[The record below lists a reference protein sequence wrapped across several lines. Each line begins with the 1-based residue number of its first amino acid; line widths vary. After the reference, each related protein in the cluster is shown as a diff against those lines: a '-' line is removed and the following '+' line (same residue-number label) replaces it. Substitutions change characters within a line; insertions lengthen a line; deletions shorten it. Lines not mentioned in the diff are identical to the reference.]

1 MMKLILYIF
10 KSLCYNSI
18 KINESLLFFEKE
30 TFQVYFT
37 KENYFMKASKPTMK
51 DVSREAGVALGT
63 VSRVFNGQS
72 VGEEYRIKVE
82 EAAQRLGYQVNSYAR
97 GLKTNK
103 TNIIAV
109 ILPSTDHPY
118 FASLA
123 QQLSVALTRRNYR
136 MMLFLSDSHHER
148 EDECIR
154 LVRQNKVDG
163 IIGLTYSMV
172 QLGEDIPFISI
183 DRYFHSNVPCV
194 ASDNYGGGRLA
205 AEKLAACGCK
215 KLLFLRT
222 GSSVPGEA
230 DKRGDGF
237 VTACTLMQMP
247 YDTFRMNEC
256 KDMDLF
262 REFFLKHMTEGK
274 LEYDGIFCSTDLLAA
289 QIRSLL
295 EDMGIRVPQDVQIIG
310 FDGIRR
316 FDTGGYYCTTI
327 VQPVD
332 KIAESCVDML
342 LREDRSNVPS
352 LVCLPVTCAFGGTT
366 KE

>member
-1 MMKLILYIF
+1 MK
-10 KSLCYNSI
+10 KGN
-18 KINESLLFFEKE
+18 
-30 TFQVYFT
+30 
-37 KENYFMKASKPTMK
+37 PTMK

-63 VSRVFNGQS
+63 VSRVFNGLT
-72 VGEEYRIKVE
+72 VGEEYRVKVE

-103 TNIIAV
+103 TGIIAV

-118 FASLA
+118 FAALA
-123 QQLSVALTRRNYR
+123 QQLNLALAQRNYR
-136 MMLFLSDSHHER
+136 MMLFLTDSHHER
-148 EDECIR
+148 EDACLR
-154 LVRQNKVDG
+154 MVRQNKVDG

-172 QLGEDIPFISI
+172 QLGDDIPFISI
-183 DRYFHSNVPCV
+183 DRYFGANVPCV

-205 AEKLAACGCK
+205 AEKLVQCGCK

-237 VTACTLMQMP
+237 VTACSLMQTA
-247 YDTFRMNEC
+247 YDTYRLNEC
-256 KDMDLF
+256 TDMEVF
-262 REFFLKHMTEGK
+262 RAYFQKHMADEK

-289 QIRSLL
+289 QIHALL
-295 EDMGIRVPQDVQIIG
+295 EDMGIRVPEQVQIIG

-316 FDTGGYYCTTI
+316 FDTGLYFCTTI

-332 KIAESCVDML
+332 KIAQACVDML
-342 LREDRSNVPS
+342 LREDRTNVPN
-352 LVCLPVTCAFGGTT
+352 LVCLPVSCAWGGTT

>member
-1 MMKLILYIF
+1 MK
-10 KSLCYNSI
+10 KG
-18 KINESLLFFEKE
+18 
-30 TFQVYFT
+30 
-37 KENYFMKASKPTMK
+37 KPTMK

-63 VSRVFNGQS
+63 VSRVINGQP
-72 VGEEYRIKVE
+72 VGEEYRIRVE
-82 EAAQRLGYQVNSYAR
+82 EAAQKLGYQVNPYAR

-123 QQLSVALTRRNYR
+123 QQLNLALARRNYQ
-136 MMLFLSDSHHER
+136 MMLFLTDSDQER
-148 EDECIR
+148 EDACIR
-154 LVRQNKVDG
+154 MVRQNKVDG

-172 QLGEDIPFISI
+172 HLGDDIPFISI
-183 DRYFHSNVPCV
+183 DRYFGSNVPCV

-205 AEKLAACGCK
+205 AERLVQYGCK

-222 GSSVPGEA
+222 GSPIPGEA

-237 VTACTLMQMP
+237 VTACSLMGIP
-247 YDTFRMNEC
+247 CDAYRINEC
-256 KDMDLF
+256 PNFDVF
-262 REFFLKHMTEGK
+262 REYFEKHMTNGI
-274 LEYDGIFCSTDLLAA
+274 LEYDGIFCSTDHLAA
-289 QIRSLL
+289 HIHALL
-295 EDMGIRVPQDVQIIG
+295 EGMGIRVPEDVQIIG

-316 FDTGGYYCTTI
+316 FDTGGYFCSTI
-327 VQPVD
+327 VQPVA

-342 LREDRSNVPS
+342 LRDDRANAPS
-352 LVCLPVTCAFGGTT
+352 LVCLPVTYAYGGTT

>member
-1 MMKLILYIF
+1 MK
-10 KSLCYNSI
+10 
-18 KINESLLFFEKE
+18 
-30 TFQVYFT
+30 
-37 KENYFMKASKPTMK
+37 KAMPTMK
-51 DVSREAGVALGT
+51 DVAREAGVALGT
-63 VSRVFNGQS
+63 VSRVINGQQ

-82 EAAQRLGYQVNSYAR
+82 EAAQRLGYQVNPYAR

-109 ILPSTDHPY
+109 ILPSTDNPY

-123 QQLSVALTRRNYR
+123 QQLNIALTRRNYQ
-136 MMLFLSDSHHER
+136 MMLFLTDSHHER
-148 EDECIR
+148 EDACIR
-154 LVRQNKVDG
+154 MVRQNKVDG

-172 QLGEDIPFISI
+172 QVGEDIPFISI
-183 DRYFHSNVPCV
+183 DRYFNSNVPCV

-205 AEKLAACGCK
+205 AERLAACGCK

-222 GSSVPGEA
+222 GSPIPGEA

-237 VTACTLMQMP
+237 VTGCTLLQIP

-256 KDMDLF
+256 TDVNVF
-262 REFFLKHMTEGK
+262 REYFQKHMVDGK
-274 LEYDGIFCSTDLLAA
+274 LEHDGIFCSTDHLAA
-289 QIRSLL
+289 QIRLLL
-295 EDMGIRVPQDVQIIG
+295 EDMGFRVPEDVQLIG
-310 FDGIRR
+310 YDGIRR
-316 FDTGGYYCTTI
+316 FDTGKYFCTTI

-342 LREDRSNVPS
+342 LRKDRSNIPS
-352 LVCLPVTCAFGGTT
+352 LVCLPVTCAYGGTT

>member
-1 MMKLILYIF
+1 MK
-10 KSLCYNSI
+10 KRN
-18 KINESLLFFEKE
+18 
-30 TFQVYFT
+30 
-37 KENYFMKASKPTMK
+37 PTMK

-63 VSRVFNGQS
+63 VSRVFNGLP
-72 VGEEYRIKVE
+72 VGEEYRVKVE
-82 EAAQRLGYQVNSYAR
+82 EAAQRLGYQVNPYAR

-103 TNIIAV
+103 TGIIAV

-118 FASLA
+118 FAALA
-123 QQLSVALTRRNYR
+123 QQLNLALAQRNYR
-136 MMLFLSDSHHER
+136 MMLFLTDSHHER
-148 EDECIR
+148 EDACLR
-154 LVRQNKVDG
+154 MVRQNKVDG

-172 QLGEDIPFISI
+172 QLGDDIPFISI
-183 DRYFHSNVPCV
+183 DRYFGANVPCV

-205 AEKLAACGCK
+205 AEKLVQCGCK

-237 VTACTLMQMP
+237 VTACSLMQTA
-247 YDTFRMNEC
+247 YDTYRLNEC
-256 KDMDLF
+256 TDMEVF
-262 REFFLKHMTEGK
+262 RAYFQKHMADEK

-289 QIRSLL
+289 QIHALL
-295 EDMGIRVPQDVQIIG
+295 EDMGIRVPEQVQIIG

-316 FDTGGYYCTTI
+316 FDTGLYFCTTI

-332 KIAESCVDML
+332 KIAQACVDML
-342 LREDRSNVPS
+342 LREDRTNVPN
-352 LVCLPVTCAFGGTT
+352 LVCLPVSCAWGGTT

>member
-1 MMKLILYIF
+1 MPIF
-10 KSLCYNSI
+10 D
-18 KINESLLFFEKE
+18 KE
-30 TFQVYFT
+30 MH
-37 KENYFMKASKPTMK
+37 FMKNGKPTMK

-63 VSRVFNGQS
+63 VSRVFNGQP
-72 VGEEYRIKVE
+72 VGEEYRIRVE
-82 EAAQRLGYQVNSYAR
+82 EAAQKLGSQVNPSAR

-123 QQLSVALTRRNYR
+123 QHLNLALARRNYH
-136 MMLFLSDSHHER
+136 MMLFLTDSDHER
-148 EDECIR
+148 EDACIR
-154 LVRQNKVDG
+154 MVRQNKVDG

-172 QLGEDIPFISI
+172 HLGDDIPFISI
-183 DRYFHSNVPCV
+183 DRYFGPNVPCV

-205 AEKLAACGCK
+205 AEKLVQCGCR

-222 GSSVPGEA
+222 GSAVPGEA

-237 VTACTLMQMP
+237 VTACSLMGIP
-247 YDTFRMNEC
+247 CDAYRLNEC
-256 KDMDLF
+256 KDTEVF
-262 REFFLKHMTEGK
+262 RPYFEKHIANGK

-289 QIRSLL
+289 QIRDLL
-295 EDMGIRVPQDVQIIG
+295 KDMGFRVPEDVQIIG

-316 FDTGGYYCTTI
+316 FDTGGYFCTTI

-342 LREDRSNVPS
+342 LREDRANGPN
-352 LVCLPVTCAFGGTT
+352 LVCLPVSYAYGGTT

>member
-1 MMKLILYIF
+1 MK
-10 KSLCYNSI
+10 KGN
-18 KINESLLFFEKE
+18 
-30 TFQVYFT
+30 
-37 KENYFMKASKPTMK
+37 PTMK

-63 VSRVFNGQS
+63 VSRVFNGLP

-82 EAAQRLGYQVNSYAR
+82 EAAQKLGYQVNPYAR

-123 QQLSVALTRRNYR
+123 QQLNQALTRRNYQ
-136 MMLFLSDSHHER
+136 MMLFLTDSHHER
-148 EDECIR
+148 EDACLR
-154 LVRQNKVDG
+154 MVRQNKVDG

-172 QLGEDIPFISI
+172 QLGDDIPFISI
-183 DRYFHSNVPCV
+183 DRYFGSNVPCV

-205 AEKLAACGCK
+205 AEKLVQCGCK

-222 GSSVPGEA
+222 GSNVPGEA

-237 VTACTLMQMP
+237 VTACSLMGIP
-247 YDTFRMNEC
+247 CDTYRINEC
-256 KDMDLF
+256 PDFDVF
-262 REFFLKHMTEGK
+262 RAYFEKHMTNGI
-274 LEYDGIFCSTDLLAA
+274 LEYDGIFCSTDHLAA
-289 QIRSLL
+289 HIHALL
-295 EDMGIRVPQDVQIIG
+295 EDMGIRVPEEVQLIG

-316 FDTGGYYCTTI
+316 FDTDGYFCTTI

-332 KIAESCVDML
+332 KIAEACVDML
-342 LREDRSNVPS
+342 LREDRENAPS
-352 LVCLPVTCAFGGTT
+352 LVCLPVSCAYGGTT

>member
-1 MMKLILYIF
+1 MK
-10 KSLCYNSI
+10 KGN
-18 KINESLLFFEKE
+18 
-30 TFQVYFT
+30 
-37 KENYFMKASKPTMK
+37 PTMK

-63 VSRVFNGQS
+63 VSRVFNGLP
-72 VGEEYRIKVE
+72 VGEEYRLKVE
-82 EAAQRLGYQVNSYAR
+82 EAAQRLGYQVNPYAR

-123 QQLSVALTRRNYR
+123 QQLNLALTRRNYQ
-136 MMLFLSDSHHER
+136 MMLFLTDSHHER
-148 EDECIR
+148 EDACLR
-154 LVRQNKVDG
+154 MVRQNKVDG

-183 DRYFHSNVPCV
+183 DRYFGSNVPCV

-205 AEKLAACGCK
+205 AERLVQCGCK

-222 GSSVPGEA
+222 GSPVPGEA

-237 VTACTLMQMP
+237 VTACSLMGIP
-247 YDTFRMNEC
+247 YDTLRLNGYSNMNV
-256 KDMDLF
+256 F
-262 REFFLKHMTEGK
+262 REYFEKHMTGGM
-274 LEYDGIFCSTDLLAA
+274 LEYDGIFCCTDLLAA
-289 QIRSLL
+289 HIHSLL
-295 EDMGIRVPQDVQIIG
+295 TDMGIRVPEEVQLIG

-316 FDTGGYYCTTI
+316 FDTGGYFCTTI

-332 KIAESCVDML
+332 KIAEACVDML
-342 LREDRSNVPS
+342 LREDRENAPS
-352 LVCLPVTCAFGGTT
+352 LVCLPVSCAYGGTT

>member
-1 MMKLILYIF
+1 MK
-10 KSLCYNSI
+10 NG
-18 KINESLLFFEKE
+18 
-30 TFQVYFT
+30 
-37 KENYFMKASKPTMK
+37 KPTMK

-63 VSRVFNGQS
+63 VSRVFNGQP
-72 VGEEYRIKVE
+72 VGEEYRIRVE
-82 EAAQRLGYQVNSYAR
+82 EAAQKLGYQVNPYAR

-123 QQLSVALTRRNYR
+123 QHLNLALARRNYQ
-136 MMLFLSDSHHER
+136 MMLFLTDSDHER
-148 EDECIR
+148 EDACIR
-154 LVRQNKVDG
+154 MVRQNKVDG

-172 QLGEDIPFISI
+172 HLGDDIPFISI
-183 DRYFHSNVPCV
+183 DRYFGPNVPCV

-205 AEKLAACGCK
+205 AEKLVQCGCR

-222 GSSVPGEA
+222 GSAVPGEA

-237 VTACTLMQMP
+237 VTACSLMGIP
-247 YDTFRMNEC
+247 CDAYRLNEC
-256 KDMDLF
+256 KDTEVF
-262 REFFLKHMTEGK
+262 RPYFEKHIANGK

-289 QIRSLL
+289 QIRDLL
-295 EDMGIRVPQDVQIIG
+295 KDMGFRVPEDVQIIG

-316 FDTGGYYCTTI
+316 FDTGGYFCTTI

-342 LREDRSNVPS
+342 LREDRANGPN
-352 LVCLPVTCAFGGTT
+352 LVCLPVSYAYSGTT

>member
-1 MMKLILYIF
+1 M
-10 KSLCYNSI
+10 
-18 KINESLLFFEKE
+18 EKG
-30 TFQVYFT
+30 
-37 KENYFMKASKPTMK
+37 KPTMK

-63 VSRVFNGQS
+63 VSRVFNGLP
-72 VGEEYRIKVE
+72 VGEKYRLKVE

-118 FASLA
+118 FAALA
-123 QQLSVALTRRNYR
+123 QQLYIALTQRNYQ
-136 MMLFLSDSHHER
+136 MMLFLTDSHHER

-154 LVRQNKVDG
+154 MVRQNKVDG

-172 QLGEDIPFISI
+172 EVGDDIPFVSI
-183 DRYFHSNVPCV
+183 DRYFGPNVPCV

-205 AEKLAACGCK
+205 AERLVQCGCGR
-215 KLLFLRT
+215 LLFLRT
-222 GSSVPGEA
+222 GSPVPGEA

-237 VTACTLMQMP
+237 VTACSLMGIPCDAYRLNNYPEM
-247 YDTFRMNEC
+247 DVFRAYFEQ
-256 KDMDLF
+256 
-262 REFFLKHMTEGK
+262 HMTNGK
-274 LEYDGIFCSTDLLAA
+274 LDYDGIFCSTDLLAA
-289 QIRSLL
+289 QIHALL
-295 EDMGIRVPQDVQIIG
+295 DTMGLRVPEDVQIMG

-316 FDTGGYYCTTI
+316 FDTGNYFCTTI

-332 KIAESCVDML
+332 KIAQSCVDML
-342 LREDRSNVPS
+342 LREDRANGPS
-352 LVCLPVTCAFGGTT
+352 LVCLPVSCAYGGTT

>member
-1 MMKLILYIF
+1 MK
-10 KSLCYNSI
+10 NG
-18 KINESLLFFEKE
+18 
-30 TFQVYFT
+30 
-37 KENYFMKASKPTMK
+37 KPTMK

-63 VSRVFNGQS
+63 VSRVFNGQP
-72 VGEEYRIKVE
+72 VGEEYRIRVE
-82 EAAQRLGYQVNSYAR
+82 EAAQKLGYQVNPYAR

-123 QQLSVALTRRNYR
+123 QHLNLALARRNYQ
-136 MMLFLSDSHHER
+136 MMLFLTDSDHER
-148 EDECIR
+148 EDACIR
-154 LVRQNKVDG
+154 MVRQNKVDG

-172 QLGEDIPFISI
+172 HLGDDIPFISI
-183 DRYFHSNVPCV
+183 DRYFGPNVPCV

-205 AEKLAACGCK
+205 AEKLVQCGCR

-222 GSSVPGEA
+222 GSAVPGEA

-237 VTACTLMQMP
+237 VTACSLMGIP
-247 YDTFRMNEC
+247 CDAYRLNEC
-256 KDMDLF
+256 KDTEVF
-262 REFFLKHMTEGK
+262 RPYFEKHIANGK
-274 LEYDGIFCSTDLLAA
+274 LEYDGIFCSTDLLSA
-289 QIRSLL
+289 QIRDLL
-295 EDMGIRVPQDVQIIG
+295 KDMGFRVPEDVQIIG

-316 FDTGGYYCTTI
+316 FDTGGYFCTTI

-342 LREDRSNVPS
+342 LREDRANGPN
-352 LVCLPVTCAFGGTT
+352 LVCLPVSYAYGGTT

>member
-1 MMKLILYIF
+1 M
-10 KSLCYNSI
+10 I
-18 KINESLLFFEKE
+18 KEICSVKKGN
-30 TFQVYFT
+30 
-37 KENYFMKASKPTMK
+37 PTMK

-63 VSRVFNGQS
+63 VSRVFNGLP
-72 VGEEYRIKVE
+72 VGEEYRVKVE

-103 TNIIAV
+103 TGIIAV

-118 FASLA
+118 FAALA
-123 QQLSVALTRRNYR
+123 QQLNLALAQRNYR
-136 MMLFLSDSHHER
+136 MMLFLTDSHHER
-148 EDECIR
+148 EDACLR
-154 LVRQNKVDG
+154 MVRQNKVDG

-172 QLGEDIPFISI
+172 QLGDDIPFISI
-183 DRYFHSNVPCV
+183 DRYFGANVPCV

-205 AEKLAACGCK
+205 AEKLVQCGCK

-237 VTACTLMQMP
+237 VTACSLMQTA
-247 YDTFRMNEC
+247 YDTYRLNEC
-256 KDMDLF
+256 TDMEVF
-262 REFFLKHMTEGK
+262 RAYFQKHMADGK

-289 QIRSLL
+289 QIHALL
-295 EDMGIRVPQDVQIIG
+295 EDMGIRVPEQVQIIG

-316 FDTGGYYCTTI
+316 FDTGLYFCTTI

-332 KIAESCVDML
+332 KIAQACVDML
-342 LREDRSNVPS
+342 LREDRTNVPN
-352 LVCLPVTCAFGGTT
+352 LVCLPVSCAWGGTT

>member
-1 MMKLILYIF
+1 MK
-10 KSLCYNSI
+10 KRN
-18 KINESLLFFEKE
+18 
-30 TFQVYFT
+30 
-37 KENYFMKASKPTMK
+37 PTMK

-63 VSRVFNGQS
+63 VSRVFNGLP
-72 VGEEYRIKVE
+72 VGEEYRVKVE

-103 TNIIAV
+103 TGIIAV

-118 FASLA
+118 FAALA
-123 QQLSVALTRRNYR
+123 QQLNLALAQRNYR
-136 MMLFLSDSHHER
+136 MMLFLTDSHHER
-148 EDECIR
+148 EDACLR
-154 LVRQNKVDG
+154 MVRQNKVDG

-172 QLGEDIPFISI
+172 QLGDDIPFISI
-183 DRYFHSNVPCV
+183 DRYFGANVPCV

-205 AEKLAACGCK
+205 AEKLVQCGCK

-237 VTACTLMQMP
+237 VTACSLMQTA
-247 YDTFRMNEC
+247 YDTYRLNEC
-256 KDMDLF
+256 TDMEVF
-262 REFFLKHMTEGK
+262 RAYFQKHMADEK

-289 QIRSLL
+289 QIHALL
-295 EDMGIRVPQDVQIIG
+295 EDMGIRVPEQVQIIG

-316 FDTGGYYCTTI
+316 FDTGLYFCTTI

-332 KIAESCVDML
+332 KIAQACVDML
-342 LREDRSNVPS
+342 LREDRTNVPN
-352 LVCLPVTCAFGGTT
+352 LVCLPVSCAWGGTT